1 MLRTTSATPLL
12 ALLALLAG
20 GLAPLAAQEPPP
32 VVPVAAVPPAT
43 QEPPVAVQDPPP
55 STRPPVEADLVL
67 KPEQAPRPVDP
78 LRRREQVLAMEGLLT
93 SAVKSAA
100 TAVWR
105 QMQAVE
111 PGLQLFTGVARAN
124 GFYLDDYGV
133 FFHVEIPPGVSPSVA
148 WLIENM
154 ERERS
159 AFERAQPTRMANRPS
174 VPFDPNQAYVM
185 AVQQKL
191 MDAML
196 DYRIDL
202 HPHEWVGVAARE
214 AEGPI
219 PGQIVDS
226 PVMML
231 RLRASDLADYY
242 AGRITREEIRHRVE
256 VRREF

>member
-1 MLRTTSATPLL
+1 MQRTMLSL
-12 ALLALLAG
+12 ALTLVMTVLVTTTIPAV
-20 GLAPLAAQEPPP
+20 AQEPPP
-32 VVPVAAVPPAT
+32 VVPVPPPVL
-43 QEPPVAVQDPPP
+43 QEPPKVVPVAQDPPP
-55 STRPPVEADLVL
+55 AVQVSAEPDLVM
-67 KPEQAPRPVDP
+67 KPESRRVDP
-78 LRRREQVLAMEGLLT
+78 LRRRDQMLAMEGLLT

-100 TAVWR
+100 THVWR

-159 AFERAQPTRMANRPS
+159 AFERAQPTRMSSRQS
-174 VPFDPNQAYVM
+174 VPFDPNQAYVL

-191 MDAML
+191 IDAML

-214 AEGPI
+214 VEGPI

-242 AGRITREEIRHRVE
+242 AGRITREEIRDRVE